1 MGLWCWHHTP
11 CFWCRCHP
19 QSCSLLVKHSNLS
32 QNKSTV
38 LVYPLSRPSVFAGS
52 QTQQTL
58 LLQMSAVHPGEDGV
72 AAAPREPGTNWP
84 CFLPLPGKE
93 QAGGGVHGH
102 LLHSSH
108 LDGAFGSE
116 YTVFP
121 AALTVDVCRVGRP
134 LG

>member
-1 MGLWCWHHTP
+1 MKL
-11 CFWCRCHP
+11 
-19 QSCSLLVKHSNLS
+19 SDLS
-32 QNKSTV
+32 QSKSAV
-38 LVYPLSRPSVFAGS
+38 LVYPLSRPLVFAGS

-58 LLQMSAVHPGEDGV
+58 LLQMSAGHPGEDGV
-72 AAAPREPGTNWP
+72 ATAPREPGANWP

-93 QAGGGVHGH
+93 QAGGGDHGH

-121 AALTVDVCRVGRP
+121 AALTVDVTKAMCLSRVGRP